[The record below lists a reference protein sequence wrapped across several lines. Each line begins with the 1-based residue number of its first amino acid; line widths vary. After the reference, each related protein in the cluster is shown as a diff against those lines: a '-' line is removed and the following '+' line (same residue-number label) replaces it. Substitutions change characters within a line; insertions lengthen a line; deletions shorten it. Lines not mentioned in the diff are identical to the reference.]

1 MSRLH
6 RTICTATALVA
17 FVGLTGFSCDS
28 PKSASATPDP
38 EAIKASQAPLDVSIV
53 KAPTV
58 RKVVAGSIEP
68 SDLVPVRVRIVNRSA
83 VNIVL
88 STDAHHLRLV
98 LYKNGVIVS
107 DPLLQ
112 NSVDTGDITKGLVCL
127 PSGES
132 LDVSVPFTGVPDKVR
147 ALDANFK
154 VVVQLL
160 GISVRDMRVD
170 ESRRIKRWA
179 KEKRGTLYQR
189 PRFESN
195 AREMKL

>member
-1 MSRLH
+1 
-6 RTICTATALVA
+6 
-17 FVGLTGFSCDS
+17 
-28 PKSASATPDP
+28 
-38 EAIKASQAPLDVSIV
+38 
-53 KAPTV
+53 
-58 RKVVAGSIEP
+58 
-68 SDLVPVRVRIVNRSA
+68 VRIVNRSA

-112 NSVDTGDITKGLVCL
+112 NSVETGDITKGLVCL

-132 LDVSVPFTGVPDKVR
+132 MDVSVPFTGVPDKVR

-195 AREMKL
+195 ARELKL